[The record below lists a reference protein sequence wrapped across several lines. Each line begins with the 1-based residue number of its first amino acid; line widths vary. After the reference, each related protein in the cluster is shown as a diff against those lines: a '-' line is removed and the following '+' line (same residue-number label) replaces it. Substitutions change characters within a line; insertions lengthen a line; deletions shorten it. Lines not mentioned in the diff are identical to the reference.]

1 MTPIPT
7 FELILEPNATVALSS
22 HINLVDFDSEKIIDS
37 EPESDSGT
45 ASETTK
51 PHCLNLVIANG
62 NVIHPY
68 STIHIIPPKSLSCDL
83 TFRVGDNNLFEEQC
97 RVTIDLSN
105 FEVQDTNADGTDE
118 GAAPKEK
125 KLTVHSIMGSYNQ
138 FGPRSKVRASSIGN
152 SNIFKPLCDLTLGRI
167 KHGNVFQVG
176 AQIDVNAPK
185 ISLAKDD
192 TDFDEKV
199 VFVLNQSNGIDD
211 MSGRHQLVRSHLHG
225 VKKNM
230 ADVSLLLLA
239 ARKIIEKHHRILPPG
254 GSSSLR

>member
-1 MTPIPT
+1 MTPMPT

-22 HINLVDFDSEKIIDS
+22 HINLVDLDSEEIIGN
-37 EPESDSGT
+37 EPESDTGT
-45 ASETTK
+45 ASETAK

-105 FEVQDTNADGTDE
+105 FEVQDGNVDE
-118 GAAPKEK
+118 PTK
-125 KLTVHSIMGSYNQ
+125 VHSIMGSYNQ

-176 AQIDVNAPK
+176 AQLDVNAPK
-185 ISLAKDD
+185 LSLAKDD

-199 VFVLNQSNGIDD
+199 VFVLNQSNGISDV
-211 MSGRHQLVRSHLHG
+211 SGRNQLVRNHLHG

-239 ARKIIEKHHRILPPG
+239 ARKIIETHHRILPAG
-254 GSSSLR
+254 DISSLR